1 MSSLLVGFVK
11 HFRRK
16 KRVKMS
22 GVSRDAPLGVQCLQS
37 LSGSLFPRLQFNRLL
52 LYQSCVL
59 MLTFFTYMTYHLTRK
74 PISVVKSVLHRNCSG
89 FVPPPGV
96 DPADDNWCDW
106 PPFNTTDANTLLG
119 ALDSAF
125 LFSYA
130 GAMFVS
136 GMVAER
142 VDLRYFLSL
151 GMLLSAACC
160 YMFGVGY
167 TYGVH
172 SIAYYLLA
180 QAGAGIAQTT
190 GWPGTVAIVGK
201 WFGNSKKG
209 LIFGIWNS
217 HTSLG
222 NILGALLAA
231 EYVETNWALSFIY
244 PALVMGVVALF
255 VFLFLP
261 PEPKHVGIVPSSP
274 PSTRD
279 SPSRQSRSD
288 DEEEPEPAQVIVG
301 DQTASLRPN
310 RHSANN
316 PPYSSEDATE
326 STALLSRR
334 PSHSHGSSAVSLS
347 RALSIPGVMEFSLS
361 LFFAKLVSYTFLY
374 WLPMYIKSS
383 THLTPKQSA
392 DLSTVFDVGGIVGAI
407 AAGLLADRSR
417 SPATVCAAFYVLC
430 APALLVYQRW
440 GATSYGTNVAL
451 LIVGGA
457 LVNGPYAL
465 ITTAVSAELGT
476 HSCLA
481 GNAQALATVT
491 AIIDGTGSPSRQ
503 SRSDDEED
511 PEPAQV
517 IVGDQTASLRPN
529 RHSANNPPYSSEDA
543 TESTAL
549 LSRRPSHSHG
559 SSAVSLSRALSIPG
573 VMEFSLS
580 LFFAK
585 LVSYT
590 FLYWLPMY
598 IKSSTHLTPK
608 QSADLSTVFDVGGIV
623 GAITAGLLADR
634 SRSPATVCA
643 AFYVLC
649 APAVTRV
656 DSHTHNLTPKQS
668 ADLSTVFDVGGIVGA
683 IAAGL
688 LADRS
693 RSPATVC
700 AGFYVLC
707 APALLVYQRWGAT
720 SYATNVALLIVGGA
734 LVNGPY
740 ALITTA
746 VSAELG
752 THSCLAGNAQA
763 LATVTAIIDGTGSV
777 GAALGP
783 MLAGVVSSTGD
794 WSRVFYMLIAC
805 DALALLLLLR

>member
-1 MSSLLVGFVK
+1 MSSYFIGFVK

-16 KRVKMS
+16 KRAKMS
-22 GVSRDAPLGVQCLQS
+22 GVSRDAPVGVQCLQS
-37 LSGSLFPRLQFNRLL
+37 LSGSFFPRLQINRLRW
-52 LYQSCVL
+52 YQASVL
-59 MLTFFTYMTYHLTRK
+59 FLTFFTYMTYHLTRK

-89 FVPPPGV
+89 FIPPPDV
-96 DPADDNWCDW
+96 NPADENWCDW
-106 PPFNTTDANTLLG
+106 PPFNTSDANTLLG

-151 GMLLSAACC
+151 GMLLSAAFC

-172 SIAYYLLA
+172 NISYYLFA

-201 WFGNSKKG
+201 WFGNTKKG

-231 EYVETNWALSFIY
+231 EYVETDWALSFVY

-261 PEPKHVGIVPSSP
+261 PEPKNVGIVLSASN
-274 PSTRD
+274 SQRD

-288 DEEEPEPAQVIVG
+288 DEEDPAQVIVG
-301 DQTASLRPN
+301 DQTASLRSN

-316 PPYSSEDATE
+316 PPYSSEEATE
-326 STALLSRR
+326 STALLSR
-334 PSHSHGSSAVSLS
+334 SHSHGSGAVSLS

-383 THLTPKQSA
+383 THLTPKESA
-392 DLSTVFDVGGIVGAI
+392 DLSTVFDVGGIIGAI
-407 AAGLLADRSR
+407 TAGLLADRTR

-440 GATSYGTNVAL
+440 GATSYLTNVAL
-451 LIVGGA
+451 LV
-457 LVNGPYAL
+457 
-465 ITTAVSAELGT
+465 
-476 HSCLA
+476 
-481 GNAQALATVT
+481 
-491 AIIDGTGSPSRQ
+491 
-503 SRSDDEED
+503 
-511 PEPAQV
+511 
-517 IVGDQTASLRPN
+517 
-529 RHSANNPPYSSEDA
+529 
-543 TESTAL
+543 
-549 LSRRPSHSHG
+549 
-559 SSAVSLSRALSIPG
+559 
-573 VMEFSLS
+573 
-580 LFFAK
+580 
-585 LVSYT
+585 
-590 FLYWLPMY
+590 
-598 IKSSTHLTPK
+598 
-608 QSADLSTVFDVGGIV
+608 
-623 GAITAGLLADR
+623 
-634 SRSPATVCA
+634 
-643 AFYVLC
+643 
-649 APAVTRV
+649 
-656 DSHTHNLTPKQS
+656 
-668 ADLSTVFDVGGIVGA
+668 
-683 IAAGL
+683 
-688 LADRS
+688 
-693 RSPATVC
+693 
-700 AGFYVLC
+700 
-707 APALLVYQRWGAT
+707 
-720 SYATNVALLIVGGA
+720 VGGA

-777 GAALGP
+777 GAAIGP
-783 MLAGVVSSTGD
+783 MLAGVVSSAGE
-794 WSRVFYMLIAC
+794 WSYVFYMLIVC
-805 DALALLLLLR
+805 DALALLLLLRIVKAEIVKFRQERRLTTRVVRIE

>member
-22 GVSRDAPLGVQCLQS
+22 GVSRDAPVGVQCLQS
-37 LSGSLFPRLQFNRLL
+37 LSSSLFPRLQFNRLL

-279 SPSRQSRSD
+279 SLECVETNWALSFIYPALMMGVVALFVFLFLP
-288 DEEEPEPAQVIVG
+288 PEPKHV
-301 DQTASLRPN
+301 
-310 RHSANN
+310 
-316 PPYSSEDATE
+316 
-326 STALLSRR
+326 
-334 PSHSHGSSAVSLS
+334 
-347 RALSIPGVMEFSLS
+347 
-361 LFFAKLVSYTFLY
+361 
-374 WLPMYIKSS
+374 
-383 THLTPKQSA
+383 
-392 DLSTVFDVGGIVGAI
+392 GIVP
-407 AAGLLADRSR
+407 S
-417 SPATVCAAFYVLC
+417 SPPST
-430 APALLVYQRW
+430 R
-440 GATSYGTNVAL
+440 
-451 LIVGGA
+451 
-457 LVNGPYAL
+457 
-465 ITTAVSAELGT
+465 
-476 HSCLA
+476 
-481 GNAQALATVT
+481 
-491 AIIDGTGSPSRQ
+491 DSPSRQ

-643 AFYVLC
+643 
-649 APAVTRV
+649 
-656 DSHTHNLTPKQS
+656 
-668 ADLSTVFDVGGIVGA
+668 
-683 IAAGL
+683 
-688 LADRS
+688 
-693 RSPATVC
+693 
-700 AGFYVLC
+700 GFYVLC

-720 SYATNVALLIVGGA
+720 SYGTNVALLVVGGA

-805 DALALLLLLR
+805 DALALLLLLRLVLTSQPGV